1 MNSFGDGKKFISGN
15 QCEKGLGK
23 ATAGEQQPNLYEFK
37 RNYITR
43 LKSEEG
49 TRGTVGMPLALGMYE
64 LLPLWHAVF
73 TKLGF
78 NVKVSPMSTRRIYEK
93 GQFSIPSDTACYPA
107 KIMHGHI
114 ETLISDGV
122 DAIFYPCLTYN
133 MDEKMTDNHYNCPVV
148 AYYSEL
154 LNGQC
159 DELKRV
165 KFLYPYLN
173 INSKKELA
181 KELIITSAN
190 FMRELQNPKL
200 GRRSNTVLKDTP
212 NI

>member
-1 MNSFGDGKKFISGN
+1 
-15 QCEKGLGK
+15 
-23 ATAGEQQPNLYEFK
+23 
-37 RNYITR
+37 
-43 LKSEEG
+43 
-49 TRGTVGMPLALGMYE
+49 MYE

-154 LNGQC
+154 LNGNVE
-159 DELKRV
+159 ELKRV

-181 KELIITSAN
+181 NGAL
-190 FMRELQNPKL
+190 
-200 GRRSNTVLKDTP
+200 
-212 NI
+212 